1 MQEKTMASTQE
12 IRRRIRSVRNVAQ
25 ITRAVQLVASS
36 KMRRA
41 QERVVGSRPY
51 AEQLSKLLSRVA
63 AQADDLNDLPLMQ
76 RRAVK
81 RVAIVLV
88 TPDRGLAGALNSNLN
103 RRAALL
109 AQELRREYNN
119 PNLAITFVAVGRKG
133 RDFLTRSRQNLLA
146 EFTLLGDQP
155 KLQDVRAI
163 ARTVTD
169 AYINGEIDRAL
180 LVYPKYVST
189 VMQTPTVTQLLP
201 AEPPEAEETEGAA
214 PQYIFEPDAQ
224 QIFAELL
231 PRYVETQIYQPLLET
246 VASFYSAQ
254 MLAMKNATDSAN
266 DLLSDLTLTYNKV
279 RQSAITTQ
287 ILEVVSGANALQ

>member
-1 MQEKTMASTQE
+1 MASTQE

-41 QERVVGSRPY
+41 QERVVASRPY

-63 AQADDLNDLPLMQ
+63 AQVDDLDDLPLMQ
-76 RRAVK
+76 KRDVK
-81 RVAIVLV
+81 RVMIVLV
-88 TPDRGLAGALNSNLN
+88 TPDRGLAGALNSNIN
-103 RRAALL
+103 RRAASL
-109 AQELRREYNN
+109 AQELRRQYNN
-119 PNLAITFVAVGRKG
+119 PALPITFVAVGRKG
-133 RDFLTRSRQNLLA
+133 RDFLTRTHQDILA
-146 EFTLLGDQP
+146 EFTQLGDQP

-169 AYINGEIDRAL
+169 AYISGEIDLAL

-189 VMQTPTVTQLLP
+189 VVQAPSMTQLLP
-201 AEPPEAEETEGAA
+201 AEPPVMAESEGPA
-214 PQYIFEPDAQ
+214 PQYILEPDAQ

-231 PRYVETQIYQPLLET
+231 PRYVETQILQPMLET

-266 DLLSDLTLTYNKV
+266 DLLADLTLTYNKV
-279 RQSAITTQ
+279 RQTAITTQ

>member
-1 MQEKTMASTQE
+1 MPSTQE

-41 QERVVGSRPY
+41 QERVTASRPY
-51 AEQLSKLLSRVA
+51 AEQLSKLLARVA
-63 AQADDLNDLPLMQ
+63 SQVDDVSDLPLMQ
-76 RRAVK
+76 RRDVK

-88 TPDRGLAGALNSNLN
+88 TPDRGLAGALNSNIN
-103 RRAALL
+103 RRAAQL

-119 PNLAITFVAVGRKG
+119 PNLPMTFVAVGRKG

-155 KLQDVRAI
+155 KVADIRAI

-169 AYINGEIDRAL
+169 AYISGEIDRAL
-180 LVYPKYVST
+180 LVYPKFVSM
-189 VMQTPTVTQLLP
+189 VAQTPTVTQLLP
-201 AEPPEAEETEGAA
+201 VQPPESEEPEGAA
-214 PQYIFEPDAQ
+214 PQYIFEPDAET
-224 QIFAELL
+224 IFAELL

-246 VASFYSAQ
+246 IASFYSAQ